1 MVDQSMVQKNLAKEI
16 YKTNLFLLRGLKEN
30 TERSFRKTCCL
41 IKKQKKHS
49 PIIQIKNAIEIIK
62 PYCETKSVK
71 MKNTVTKVPVE
82 ITRKRQQLIAT
93 RFFLSAVRGKKS
105 SFLHE
110 KLSNELIGILNLN
123 GNSLKICESFQ
134 KNVEVNK
141 IFIQYR
147 F

>member
-105 SFLHE
+105 SF
-110 KLSNELIGILNLN
+110 
-123 GNSLKICESFQ
+123 FA
-134 KNVEVNK
+134 
-141 IFIQYR
+141 
-147 F
+147 